1 MKVLKR
7 PWQSLHPNELFR
19 APTNNY
25 VNKSNYEYFK
35 LVINIKDSTLDLTIE
50 FNCKWSLTVQLQF
63 DKQAV
68 LFSDKT
74 IIELQVDFTA
84 WKLLL

>member
-1 MKVLKR
+1 MLVK
-7 PWQSLHPNELFR
+7 
-19 APTNNY
+19 AITNILR
-25 VNKSNYEYFK
+25 

-63 DKQAV
+63 DKQTV

-74 IIELQVDFTA
+74 IIKLQVDFTA